1 MSSLFRNLRVH
12 QVFGANT
19 DVGKTLLTTALV
31 RASAARGHDVFYL
44 KPVSTGS
51 MSEADDGHIQRF
63 TSSVKSKVHADCLYR
78 YTEPV
83 SPHLAVKLDQK
94 DSQDVSGSISASG
107 APADGT
113 VVNAIA
119 EHIRTCASRA
129 TKLARNSL
137 AHMYVETAGGVHSP
151 SLSGT
156 TQLDLYRPLFLPTVL
171 VGDSKLGGIS
181 STISSFE
188 SLHLRGFTVDAI
200 LLFRE
205 EYYRNWEYLKSYFS
219 ERDISVFA
227 LDKPPDLHPDPT
239 ENFALTD
246 KYYQSVTSADGA
258 DSIASILDHLDARH
272 AQRQTELQ
280 SMPRRALDSIWWPFV
295 QHGLIAGE
303 KDVNVIDSAHR
314 DFFSVHR
321 PTSDP
326 STSALQPQFD
336 GSASWWTQ
344 ALGHA
349 HPALALAAAH
359 AAGRY
364 GHVMFPSAVHA
375 PALELAERLVQ
386 GPGAGWADYA
396 FFSDNGSTGMEVALK
411 MALRAYAVRHGL
423 RGTEEAK
430 KLGILGLKGSYH
442 GDTLGAMDACEDGGV
457 YSCEW
462 HNARGVW
469 LEPPTVG
476 IRDGAVYIKVP
487 GAVVGKA
494 EDVLVRADSLSRV
507 YDVEYRMQTT
517 LAKSYEAHIRRVLGN
532 IERDGTRLGALVL
545 EPLVMGAGGMI
556 FVDPVFQRVLI
567 DVVRGRGSS
576 SSSSP
581 SSSSSSTPSTA
592 TPSWTGMP
600 VIFDEVFAGL
610 HRLGLESAAP
620 LLGATPDIAVYAKIL
635 TGGLLP
641 LAATL
646 ASGDIYNA
654 FLSDSKA
661 DALLHGHS
669 YSAHAVGCAVANEA
683 LNQIARLEQEG
694 VWDGARARWAPTATE
709 EARVWSLWD
718 PTFVKALSKH
728 DRIAE
733 VMALGTV
740 LAVKVKAEHGG
751 YVSHSAQELLK
762 ELGAVE
768 RGEGGLSS
776 APGGAPFG
784 IHFRTLGDV
793 AYLMLSLNTEDK
805 VVREVEDRVWQ
816 AIAAT

>member
-1 MSSLFRNLRVH
+1 MSSLFKHLRVH
-12 QVFGANT
+12 QIFGANT

-51 MSEADDGHIQRF
+51 MNEADDGHIQRF

-94 DSQDVSGSISASG
+94 DAQNVSG

-119 EHIRTCASRA
+119 EHIKTCASRA
-129 TKLARNSL
+129 HKLAGNPL

-156 TQLDLYRPLFLPTVL
+156 TQLDLYRPLFLPTIL

-188 SLHLRGFTVDAI
+188 SLHLRGYTVDAI

-205 EYYRNWEYLKSYFS
+205 GYYRNWEYLKSYFS
-219 ERDISVFA
+219 ERDIPVFA

-239 ENFALTD
+239 QNFARTD

-258 DSIASILDHLDARH
+258 DSIASILDHLDSRH
-272 AQRQTELQ
+272 AQRQTELY
-280 SMPRRALDSIWWPFV
+280 SMPRRALDTIWWPFV

-303 KDVNVIDSAHR
+303 KDINVIDSAHR

-326 STSALQPQFD
+326 SASALQPQFD

-349 HPALALAAAH
+349 HPAVALAAAH

-375 PALELAERLVQ
+375 PVLELAERLVQ

-411 MALRAYAVRHGL
+411 MALRAYAVRHEL

-476 IRDGAVYIKVP
+476 IREGAVYVRVP
-487 GAVVGKA
+487 GAVVGKDA
-494 EDVLVRADSLSRV
+494 DELVRADSLSRV

-517 LAKSYEAHIRRVLGN
+517 LAKSYEAHIRKVLGN
-532 IERDGTRLGALVL
+532 IERDDTQLGALVL

-556 FVDPVFQRVLI
+556 FVDPLFQRVLI

-576 SSSSP
+576 RSP
-581 SSSSSSTPSTA
+581 SSSTVSSTSTA
-592 TPSWTGMP
+592 NSSWTGMP

-620 LLGATPDIAVYAKIL
+620 LLGVTPDIAVYAKIL

-646 ASGDIYNA
+646 ASRDIYNA

-683 LNQIARLEQEG
+683 LNQIARLEKEG
-694 VWDGARARWAPTATE
+694 TWDSARARWAPTTTE

-728 DRIAE
+728 DKIAE
-733 VMALGTV
+733 VMTLGTV
-740 LAVKVKAEHGG
+740 LAVKVKTEQGG

-762 ELGAVE
+762 GLGNVE

-776 APGGAPFG
+776 APGGAPFS

-816 AIAAT
+816 AIAAA

>member
-63 TSSVKSKVHADCLYR
+63 TGSVKSKVHADCLYR

-94 DSQDVSGSISASG
+94 DSLGG

-119 EHIRTCASRA
+119 EHIRTCASQPTRG
-129 TKLARNSL
+129 SP

-219 ERDISVFA
+219 ERDIPVFA
-227 LDKPPDLHPDPT
+227 LDKPPDLHPDPAQ
-239 ENFALTD
+239 NFALTD
-246 KYYQSVTSADGA
+246 KYYQSITSADGA
-258 DSIASILDHLDARH
+258 DSISSVLDHLDSRH

-280 SMPRRALDSIWWPFV
+280 SMPRRALDTVWWPFV

-303 KDVNVIDSAHR
+303 KDINVIDSAHR
-314 DFFSVHR
+314 DFFSVYK

-326 STSALQPQFD
+326 SASALQPQFD

-364 GHVMFPSAVHA
+364 GHVMFPQAVHA
-375 PALELAERLVQ
+375 PALELAERLVA

-411 MALRAYAVRHGL
+411 MALRAYAKRHGL
-423 RGTEEAK
+423 RGTPEAK
-430 KLGILGLKGSYH
+430 NLGILGLKGSYH

-476 IRDGAVYIKVP
+476 IRDGAVYVSVP
-487 GAVVGKA
+487 KA
-494 EDVLVRADSLSRV
+494 IVRKDADELVRADSLSRV
-507 YDVEYRMQTT
+507 YDVEYRLQTT
-517 LAKSYEAHIRRVLGN
+517 LAKSYEAHIRRVLEN

-556 FVDPVFQRVLI
+556 FVDPLFQRVLI
-567 DVVRGRGSS
+567 DVVRGQTSPASS
-576 SSSSP
+576 SSSS
-581 SSSSSSTPSTA
+581 

-610 HRLGLESAAP
+610 HRLGVQSAAP
-620 LLGATPDIAVYAKIL
+620 LLGTTPDIAVYAKIL

-646 ASGDIYNA
+646 ASRDIYNA

-683 LNQIARLEQEG
+683 LTQIEKLQTSG
-694 VWDGARARWAPTATE
+694 VWEGAKASWAPTTTE
-709 EARVWSLWD
+709 EAKVWSLWD

-728 DRIAE
+728 DKIAE

-740 LAVKVKAEHGG
+740 LAVKVKAEQGG

-762 ELGAVE
+762 GLGNVE
-768 RGEGGLSS
+768 RGEGGLTS
-776 APGGAPFG
+776 APGGAPFS
-784 IHFRTLGDV
+784 IHYRTLGDV
-793 AYLMLSLNTEDK
+793 AYLMLSLNTENR
-805 VVREVEDRVWQ
+805 VVREVEDRIWQ
-816 AIAAT
+816 AIARA

>member
-12 QVFGANT
+12 QIFGANT

-63 TSSVKSKVHADCLYR
+63 TGSVKSKVHADCLYR

-94 DSQDVSGSISASG
+94 DSQSVIDGSISASS

-119 EHIRTCASRA
+119 EHIRTCASRSNPHNA
-129 TKLARNSL
+129 QSVS
-137 AHMYVETAGGVHSP
+137 HMYVETAGGVHSP

-156 TQLDLYRPLFLPTVL
+156 TQLDLYRPLFLPTIL

-219 ERDISVFA
+219 ERNIPVFA
-227 LDKPPDLHPDPT
+227 LDKPPDLHPDPS

-246 KYYQSVTSADGA
+246 KYYESITSTKGG
-258 DSIASILDHLDARH
+258 DSIFSILDHLDTRH
-272 AQRQTELQ
+272 LQRQVDLE
-280 SMPRRALDSIWWPFV
+280 SMPRRAIDTIWWPFV
-295 QHGLIAGE
+295 QHGLISGE
-303 KDVNVIDSAHR
+303 KDINVIDSAHR
-314 DFFSVHR
+314 DFFSIHKPV
-321 PTSDP
+321 TAANS
-326 STSALQPQFD
+326 SSLQPQFD

-364 GHVMFPSAVHA
+364 GHVMFPQAVHA
-375 PALELAERLVQ
+375 PALELAERLVR

-411 MALRAYAVRHGL
+411 MALRAYAKRHDL
-423 RGTEEAK
+423 RGTAEAK
-430 KLGILGLKGSYH
+430 NLGILGLKGSYH

-476 IRDGAVYIKVP
+476 IRDGAVYISVP
-487 GAVVGKA
+487 KA
-494 EDVLVRADSLSRV
+494 IVNKDADELVRADSLSRV

-517 LAKSYEAHIRRVLGN
+517 LAKSYEAYIRRVLKN
-532 IERDGTRLGALVL
+532 IESDGTRLGALVL

-567 DVVRGRGSS
+567 DVVRGQSAAS
-576 SSSSP
+576 ASTTASA
-581 SSSSSSTPSTA
+581 STPA
-592 TPSWTGMP
+592 TPSSRSWSGMP

-610 HRLGLESAAP
+610 HRLGSQSAAP
-620 LLGATPDIAVYAKIL
+620 LLGTPPDISVYAKIL

-646 ASGDIYNA
+646 ASREIYGA
-654 FLSDSKA
+654 FLGDSKA

-683 LNQIARLEQEG
+683 LTQIDKLAAAG
-694 VWDGARARWAPTATE
+694 TWDAARARWAPTAGE
-709 EARVWSLWD
+709 DARVWSQWD

-728 DRIAE
+728 NAIAE

-740 LAVKVKAEHGG
+740 LAIKVKTEQGG

-762 ELGAVE
+762 GLGYVG
-768 RGEGGLSS
+768 RGEGALSS
-776 APGGAPFG
+776 APGGAPFS

-793 AYLMLSLNTEDK
+793 AYLMLSLNTEEG
-805 VVREVEDRVWQ
+805 VVRDVEDRIWQ
-816 AIAAT
+816 TIAGE